1 MADNDKKKQQS
12 SEDAR
17 EIAPHVNKAFAIS
30 VISIFMSIL
39 ILPTLVWG
47 VLQLAFPSV
56 VESLSYNTGENR
68 EMASFP
74 KEFNPDTITSDIENW
89 YNDNLPF
96 RSALYV
102 TQLDLRNAIEKPY
115 DKVIFPALLELFH
128 ASGEDETGNN
138 VLDGSGGE
146 LITEATE
153 SETKPS
159 FMEEDTDT
167 ETLPIFIEED
177 TDTETLPVFI
187 EDDTDTETLPV
198 FIEDDTDTETL
209 PVFIEDDTESDTL
222 PVFEDEYDN
231 EDQKNCDHSYLDS
244 TVTKEPT
251 CNEFGIAESVCE
263 LCEHVKKVYL
273 SKTEHDYRLETVAPT
288 CTEFG
293 YDLSTC
299 RVCGD
304 EKRSNAVAKAP
315 HDYRV
320 ETVAPT
326 CKEFGYDLNT
336 CKVCGYEKKSNAVA
350 KAPHDYNVETIA
362 PTCTEFGYDLSTC
375 RVCGYEK
382 QSNAVQKTDHDYN
395 VETIA
400 PTCTEFGYDLSTCRV
415 CGYERQS
422 NAVAKLG
429 HDWQIESEIIATC
442 KREGEQ
448 IYKCINCLEYA
459 PETVKIPKGHNGPA
473 TATVVAATKY
483 EYGYTLNRCDTCGT
497 LYRTN
502 VTNKLADNSYF
513 PLKLTAN
520 DKVVYGRGDWLFY
533 GIDGS
538 LSYYQATNILTE
550 SKMAEY
556 TDILKEL
563 QALCDERGI
572 ELRIMIMPNKEQ
584 MYSEFMPIIE
594 VKDSYKRVDRLVDYI
609 TENSSVKVIHPKK
622 ELTDAKPY
630 YRVYWKYDT
639 HWNAAGSFIGTQT
652 LYKSL
657 GMEYTSLSCVPYST
671 AVYTGGDLL
680 SIGEVDRSQFV
691 DDVRYDITYKPEITV
706 KSVGYGGQGS
716 AKSTSSSTND
726 KHYVMLGDSFRV
738 SMIPFL
744 QKDFAQTTIYHRN
757 EFDVVKNEVL
767 DADILVIAAV
777 ERYDADIFNTAKKII
792 ELYKSNPVD

>member
-273 SKTEHDYRLETVAPT
+273 SKTEHDYRLETV
-288 CTEFG
+288 
-293 YDLSTC
+293 
-299 RVCGD
+299 
-304 EKRSNAVAKAP
+304 
-315 HDYRV
+315 
-320 ETVAPT
+320 
-326 CKEFGYDLNT
+326 
-336 CKVCGYEKKSNAVA
+336 
-350 KAPHDYNVETIA
+350 A